1 MFFFFFKLIYTYLLC
16 VHMYIYI
23 YVLIYIFIMCT
34 YVYIYIQLLVK
45 YTPEMLVVL
54 FLDVFCQ
61 LYIPQPFS
69 PLLTNMAGLFMA
81 KSKHDSMMAL
91 KITYPILS
99 GGLSHWA
106 YPMGCNSFSAKLMWS
121 CSPNGAEN
129 LRLSFVPRAVKQ
141 SFFPYFDYFS
151 DVYHLVI

>member
-1 MFFFFFKLIYTYLLC
+1 MCTYVYLYLC
-16 VHMYIYI
+16 TYIYI
-23 YVLIYIFIMCT
+23 YYVYICI
-34 YVYIYIQLLVK
+34 YIYIQLLVK

-106 YPMGCNSFSAKLMWS
+106 YPMGCNSFSAKLM
-121 CSPNGAEN
+121 
-129 LRLSFVPRAVKQ
+129 
-141 SFFPYFDYFS
+141 
-151 DVYHLVI
+151 